1 MSFEKSVDLNYQR
14 ARKALVEEISSK
26 GISDLRVLDAFL
38 NTPRHLFIDGA
49 FSSRAYQD
57 MSLPIGYHQTISQPF
72 VVAKMTEILIQGN
85 ILEEKPLGAVLEIGT
100 GCGYQTAVLARF
112 CRKIFSLERIEALSL
127 RAGQN
132 LKKIGI
138 NNYQLRWSDGT
149 LGWPTPKK
157 FEAIICTAGIPQIPK
172 KLKTQLEIGGKLI
185 CPVGDGKK
193 QHLLLLEKKSKDEFY
208 ESILDSVLFVP
219 MLRGKVSE

>member
-26 GISDLRVLDAFL
+26 GISDLRVLEAFL

-85 ILEEKPLGAVLEIGT
+85 ILEEKPRGAVLEIGT

-127 RAGQN
+127 RADQN

-193 QHLLLLEKKSKDEFY
+193 QHLLLLEKKSKDEFH

>member
-1 MSFEKSVDLNYQR
+1 
-14 ARKALVEEISSK
+14 
-26 GISDLRVLDAFL
+26 
-38 NTPRHLFIDGA
+38 
-49 FSSRAYQD
+49 
-57 MSLPIGYHQTISQPF
+57 MSLPIGHQQTISQPF

-127 RAGQN
+127 RADQN

-157 FEAIICTAGIPQIPK
+157 FEAIICTAGIPQIPR

-193 QHLLLLEKKSKDEFY
+193 QHLLLLEKKSKDEFH
-208 ESILDSVLFVP
+208 ESVLDSVLFVP

>member
-1 MSFEKSVDLNYQR
+1 
-14 ARKALVEEISSK
+14 
-26 GISDLRVLDAFL
+26 
-38 NTPRHLFIDGA
+38 
-49 FSSRAYQD
+49 
-57 MSLPIGYHQTISQPF
+57 

-127 RAGQN
+127 RADQN